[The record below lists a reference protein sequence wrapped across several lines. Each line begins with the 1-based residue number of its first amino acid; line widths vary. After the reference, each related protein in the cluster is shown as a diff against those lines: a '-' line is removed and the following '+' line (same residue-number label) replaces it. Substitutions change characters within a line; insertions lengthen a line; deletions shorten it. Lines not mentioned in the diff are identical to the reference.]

1 MELNQN
7 IFSLLPIALQITAPI
22 FILITLGTWLFR
34 IKFINKEFIRIS
46 SKFIFNIGLPVIL
59 FTSTASH
66 DFKQLINVSH
76 IALILLTTF
85 IVFIISHYTA
95 FKFIGAERD
104 KGVFVQGAF
113 RGNLI
118 IVGLALCAN
127 AYPDKGIAIAT
138 IPTAATII
146 VYNLLSIFTLNNS
159 LNQQSGSLKKN
170 IQDIIKNPLIIG
182 ITAGLV
188 ANLIGFK
195 TPDLIL
201 QSNQYIAQMTL
212 PLALIAIGGSLNFQQ
227 LKQNLKPALIASFS
241 KIILSPLILVILLF
255 FIPIDPKAAGVL
267 FLLTASPTATAS
279 LIMVEAMRG
288 NADLAA
294 KIIILSTLISLITV
308 TIGFA
313 LLVSTGLIA
322 IH

>member
-1 MELNQN
+1 MEYNQN

-22 FILITLGTWLFR
+22 FILITLGTWLFH

-46 SKFIFNIGLPVIL
+46 SKFIFNIGLPIIL

-76 IALILLTTF
+76 IVLILSTTL

-95 FKFIGAERD
+95 CKFIGAERD

-146 VYNLLSIFTLNNS
+146 IYNLLSIFTLNNS
-159 LNQQSGSLKKN
+159 LNKQSGSIKKN

-188 ANLIGFK
+188 ANLIGFT

-227 LKQNLKPALIASFS
+227 LKQNLKPALMASFG

-255 FIPIDPKAAGVL
+255 IIPIDPKAAGVL

-294 KIIILSTLISLITV
+294 KIVILSTLISLITV

-322 IH
+322 IS

>member
-1 MELNQN
+1 MDFTQN

-22 FILITLGTWLFR
+22 FILITLGTWLFH
-34 IKFINKEFIRIS
+34 IQFINQEFIRIS
-46 SKFIFNIGLPVIL
+46 SKFIFNIGLPIIL

-66 DFKQLINVSH
+66 DFKHLINISH
-76 IALILLTTF
+76 IALILLTTV
-85 IVFIISHYTA
+85 IVFFLSHYTA
-95 FKFIGAERD
+95 YKFIDEKRD

-127 AYPDKGIAIAT
+127 AYPEKGIAIAT

-159 LNQQSGSLKKN
+159 LHQQSHSLKKN
-170 IQDIIKNPLIIG
+170 VYDIIKNPLIIG
-182 ITAGLV
+182 ITAGLI
-188 ANLIGFK
+188 ANLIGFT

-212 PLALIAIGGSLNFQQ
+212 PLALIAIGGSLNFLQ
-227 LKQNLKPALIASFS
+227 LKQNIKPALMASIW
-241 KIILSPLILVILLF
+241 KIMLSPLILISLLF
-255 FIPIDPKAAGVL
+255 IIPIDPTAAGVL

-279 LIMVEAMRG
+279 LIMVQAMGG

-294 KIIILSTLISLITV
+294 KIIILSTLISLFTV

-313 LLVSTGLIA
+313 VLVSTNLVA
-322 IH
+322 I

>member
-1 MELNQN
+1 MDFTNN

-22 FILITLGTWLFR
+22 FILIILGTWLFH
-34 IKFINKEFIRIS
+34 ISFINQEFIRIS
-46 SKFIFNIGLPVIL
+46 SKFIFNIGLPIIL

-76 IALILLTTF
+76 IVLILSTTL
-85 IVFIISHYTA
+85 IVFFLSTYTA
-95 FKFIGAERD
+95 NKFIDAKRD

-118 IVGLALCAN
+118 IIGLALCAN

-159 LNQQSGSLKKN
+159 LNQQNGSLKKN

-182 ITAGLV
+182 ITAGLL
-188 ANLIGFK
+188 ANLIGFT
-195 TPDLIL
+195 TPTLIL

-212 PLALIAIGGSLNFQQ
+212 PLALIAIGGSLNFKK
-227 LKQNLKPALIASFS
+227 LKQNIKPALIASIW
-241 KIILSPLILVILLF
+241 KIILSPIILVLLLF
-255 FIPIDPKAAGVL
+255 IIPIDPKAAGVL

-288 NADLAA
+288 NSDLAA

-313 LLVSTGLIA
+313 ILVSTGLIA
-322 IH
+322 IK